1 MEENIV
7 KRLINKELEYRVIEP
22 NNHKIGTGSNL
33 SVKVV
38 IPSYCQANCDFC
50 FNNLTRSTQVH
61 NEKEFL
67 INLRKSL
74 DMILKGI
81 DKRKVTLD
89 VTGNEPTFNILL
101 FKEFLETILEYKSD
115 LGRIIV
121 TSNGYNLDKCIDY
134 MLDVINIM
142 NISVHHYDYEKR
154 KEIFKTSLIPSD
166 EELRKIVKRFSDNN
180 IKCTSV
186 AVLNEEIKDFR
197 SFYNNFVKW
206 SKEIGFKDTRMRSNF
221 IRNDKYMD
229 DIINTKFD
237 NEQIFNERGLITKII
252 NEDDYEV
259 RILKGVDDLT
269 KYVIGAEL
277 VIDDDGK
284 CYIDYSK
291 RYPINEENIK
301 YFNNFYIIDEKKLNK
316 KL

>member
-1 MEENIV
+1 MHENIL
-7 KRLINKELEYRVIEP
+7 KKLINKDLSYRVVEP
-22 NNHKIGTGSNL
+22 YNHNIGTGSNL

-38 IPSYCQANCDFC
+38 IPSYCQANCSFC

-67 INLRKSL
+67 ISLRKSL
-74 DMILKGI
+74 DMILNGI
-81 DKRKVTLD
+81 NKRKITLD
-89 VTGNEPTFNILL
+89 ITGNEPTFDILL
-101 FKEFLETILEYKSD
+101 LKEFLETILEYKKD

-121 TSNGYNLDKCIDY
+121 TSNGYNLGRCIDY
-134 MLDVINIM
+134 MLNVINII

-154 KEIFKTSLIPSD
+154 KEIFNTSLIPSD
-166 EELRKIVKRFSDNN
+166 EELKRIVKIFTENN

-197 SFYNNFVKW
+197 KFLNEFVNW
-206 SKEIGFKDTRMRSNF
+206 SKDIGFKDTRMRSNF

-229 DIINTKFD
+229 DILNIKFD
-237 NEQIFNERGLITKII
+237 NEQIFNEKGLITKII
-252 NEDDYEV
+252 NDNDYEV

-291 RYPINEENIK
+291 RYPVNEDTIK